1 MKILIIVIVIL
12 LIIIIIETFAIGDKL
27 NWNGT
32 FVFPLACLSAIVAI
46 IMVITYKDE
55 IKPIDVYRGNT
66 TLEITYRDSI
76 AIDSTVVWKN
86 K

>member
-27 NWNGT
+27 NWNGM

-46 IMVITYKDE
+46 IMVITYKNE
-55 IKPIDVYRGNT
+55 IKPIDVYRGDT

-76 AIDSTVVWKN
+76 AIDSIVTWKN